1 MFCSY
6 PERVPQKAISKST
19 ARIALANRRQG
30 QSYTF
35 ESSTTLFVPCACFYI
50 CFQTFLNKFH
60 TILGIIVVF
69 HWIYKPFI
77 FNIFFQI
84 KFPNHLF
91 ERENNTFDLFSG
103 KTERNEVSKRF
114 PQKLKA

>member
-1 MFCSY
+1 M
-6 PERVPQKAISKST
+6 
-19 ARIALANRRQG
+19 
-30 QSYTF
+30 
-35 ESSTTLFVPCACFYI
+35 
-50 CFQTFLNKFH
+50 
-60 TILGIIVVF
+60 VF
-69 HWIYKPFI
+69 HWIYKQFI

-91 ERENNTFDLFSG
+91 EGENNTFDLFSG